1 MLEKIKNAKIGSIL
15 PVYEAIENIDA
26 EEFFIKLSN
35 YGRDRNSV
43 LIQTEEKSICSVN
56 PCLKITGKNE
66 EFEIKALSNTG
77 RKFLQFLKGDFKF
90 CDKVEYGKNAIKGR
104 LKPSRRNV
112 SEDQRLRLKNH
123 ADILRA
129 VAFKFKPAMAPFR
142 HYGGLCGMLS
152 YDFIDQFEDLPKN
165 MQDLNEPDYEMYFL
179 DSLFVVN
186 HKENKAYIIANALIT
201 DEKKEKCYNE
211 CLKAIESCKKAI
223 SKKNPKIRKYKKK
236 PFQVTADT
244 PKEELVQIANKIKN
258 HIFEGDIS
266 QASIS
271 KMIIANYNAEPFDIF
286 RQLKQ
291 ILKADMFYANS
302 ETGILLGSLNSNLR
316 VSGNE
321 EKAFEATIIGAEKPS
336 SINRDLD
343 NKYEVEL
350 KINSREIAKH
360 TMLIDLARND
370 MAKVAKAGS
379 RHAGLLYHTEKRPN
393 RQYLFSVVKGI
404 LKQDLDALHAYS
416 AIMSQAGIP
425 KMAAARILRQYE
437 KTKRGFH
444 NGAVCFL
451 SPDGDFDSAVAANT
465 IRLKG
470 NKAYLMGEA
479 NVSSDS
485 KPESAFQETEDSA
498 RKCVDAIKLAGG
510 LK

>member
-1 MLEKIKNAKIGSIL
+1 
-15 PVYEAIENIDA
+15 
-26 EEFFIKLSN
+26 
-35 YGRDRNSV
+35 
-43 LIQTEEKSICSVN
+43 
-56 PCLKITGKNE
+56 
-66 EFEIKALSNTG
+66 
-77 RKFLQFLKGDFKF
+77 
-90 CDKVEYGKNAIKGR
+90 
-104 LKPSRRNV
+104 
-112 SEDQRLRLKNH
+112 
-123 ADILRA
+123 
-129 VAFKFKPAMAPFR
+129 
-142 HYGGLCGMLS
+142 
-152 YDFIDQFEDLPKN
+152 
-165 MQDLNEPDYEMYFL
+165 
-179 DSLFVVN
+179 
-186 HKENKAYIIANALIT
+186 
-201 DEKKEKCYNE
+201 
-211 CLKAIESCKKAI
+211 
-223 SKKNPKIRKYKKK
+223 
-236 PFQVTADT
+236 
-244 PKEELVQIANKIKN
+244 
-258 HIFEGDIS
+258 
-266 QASIS
+266 
-271 KMIIANYNAEPFDIF
+271 
-286 RQLKQ
+286 
-291 ILKADMFYANS
+291 
-302 ETGILLGSLNSNLR
+302 
-316 VSGNE
+316 
-321 EKAFEATIIGAEKPS
+321 
-336 SINRDLD
+336 
-343 NKYEVEL
+343 
-350 KINSREIAKH
+350 
-360 TMLIDLARND
+360 MLIDLARND